1 MQYPESKWIDYICA
15 QYEGD
20 GRPMYEAH
28 EADRYIQQQAAIIA
42 RRTKTINALRKQIRD
57 LQGQKYRDAN
67 AREEEWLGVNLQK

>member
-15 QYEGD
+15 QY
-20 GRPMYEAH
+20 